1 MGEQVEE
8 RGRNEQPDS
17 LTYSTGGTVGRLISL
32 AFLAGEVTW
41 MTLVPE
47 FKFAQG
53 TVQNAAAI
61 IKNPRGKQ
69 TFSL

>member
-1 MGEQVEE
+1 MGEQVEV

-17 LTYSTGGTVGRLISL
+17 LTYSTGGAVGRPLSL

-47 FKFAQG
+47 FKLAQG
-53 TVQNAAAI
+53 TVENTAAI